1 MCGRARCSLQRS
13 SVLAAAHVPSEARWR
28 DADAYEPH
36 YNVMPGTYL
45 PVLRLG
51 HDGQRELVSMK

>member
-13 SVLAAAHVPSEARWR
+13 SVLAAAHVPCEDRWL
-28 DADAYEPH
+28 AASAFEPR
-36 YNVMPGTYL
+36 YNILPGSYL

-51 HDGQRELVSMK
+51 KDGQRELVSMK